1 MLKIRWYVWVC
12 RNGWCGF
19 RVAGG
24 HGPEAGGCIMY
35 HYTYIYQCLSVNLAP
50 SGSTCRSSYTGPV
63 AACPLAGFSVFK
75 RLDMPDFVEQIP
87 SSCMEGTHTHTQTQT
102 HKHLCVSTLA
112 PLSVHS
118 RVCLLICLPLMK
130 TSTRSQSDT
139 RLPACFAARW
149 SDNMTSKF
157 KRTLLRL
164 PFEYL
169 NLLFARDTRDL
180 PHRFY

>member
-1 MLKIRWYVWVC
+1 MNLFPWMLKIRWYVWVC

-35 HYTYIYQCLSVNLAP
+35 HYTYIYQCLSVKLAP

-87 SSCMEGTHTHTQTQT
+87 SSCMEGTHTHTHPDADTQT
-102 HKHLCVSTLA
+102 FVCERAGPPVCPQPCLFIN
-112 PLSVHS
+112 LSASDEDVHS
-118 RVCLLICLPLMK
+118 FSVGYSPFCLFCSPMI
-130 TSTRSQSDT
+130 
-139 RLPACFAARW
+139 
-149 SDNMTSKF
+149 
-157 KRTLLRL
+157 
-164 PFEYL
+164 
-169 NLLFARDTRDL
+169 
-180 PHRFY
+180 